1 MERASD
7 DMNDAPEPIFFSDD
21 PTTRFLYK
29 AHRVSMYTMMIAML
43 PVMALGLL
51 TPTMDDVA
59 EYTITDAAAAFEGPH
74 NNATL
79 GRHTMVAS
87 PAFDLTVRVENR
99 QLFVGWCHNHGEVV
113 VSYSGVALA
122 WGRVPGFCLPR
133 RSAANFTVVT
143 WGERV
148 YLSDDLRKRLATEWH
163 AGTAKVN
170 VDLKLHYY
178 PNCRLLPIV
187 SSPGTLSISQ
197 ELILG
202 DTRDRN

>member
-1 MERASD
+1 
-7 DMNDAPEPIFFSDD
+7 MNDAPEPICFSDD
-21 PTTRFLYK
+21 PSTRFLYK
-29 AHRVSMYTMMIAML
+29 AHRVSMYTMAIAAML
-43 PVMALGLL
+43 PLMVLVFRM
-51 TPTMDDVA
+51 PSIDDVA
-59 EYTITDAAAAFEGPH
+59 EYTVTDAAAAFEGL
-74 NNATL
+74 NNSATL
-79 GRHTMVAS
+79 GRHTPVS

-99 QLFVGWCHNHGEVV
+99 QLFAAWCHNHGEVV

-143 WGERV
+143 WGEGG

-178 PNCRLLPIV
+178 PNCRLLPIMPR
-187 SSPGTLSISQ
+187 PGTLSISQ
-197 ELILG
+197 EFMLG
-202 DTRDRN
+202 ETNV

>member
-1 MERASD
+1 MERASA
-7 DMNDAPEPIFFSDD
+7 DMNDTPEPIFSDD

-79 GRHTMVAS
+79 GRQTMVVS

-163 AGTAKVN
+163 A
-170 VDLKLHYY
+170 L
-178 PNCRLLPIV
+178 NCRLLPIV